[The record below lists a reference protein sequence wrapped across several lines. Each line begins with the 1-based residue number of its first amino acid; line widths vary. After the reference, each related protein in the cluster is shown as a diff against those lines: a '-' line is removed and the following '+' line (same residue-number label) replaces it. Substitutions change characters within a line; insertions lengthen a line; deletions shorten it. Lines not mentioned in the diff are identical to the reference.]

1 MSSVLT
7 VLHNTSRLELQV
19 RAACVVVCEIG
30 TRLAMACACFLPTC
44 RACCRGSDAEAASQE
59 PEAAPPCACFLPFCR
74 RCFPQAP
81 PGGDGDSGEEHED
94 TSQESASSDTEPEEL
109 AGPAGI
115 NAVGPQHSVCACF
128 LPDCLACSSARAGQV
143 LPGESGSQGLPK
155 REWNNWKGRI
165 ASESTLSL
173 VASVYDEL
181 ENMLDAAPPDQIL
194 ARGQGWSSIVSGDAS
209 KGSRLEKVVAR
220 LCRCGITT
228 VMQARRRDESCENHV
243 NEGQSGL
250 PHSQET
256 RMEA

>member
-1 MSSVLT
+1 MLRQHLRSPRQRHHVHVFCHSAGGVS
-7 VLHNTSRLELQV
+7 HR
-19 RAACVVVCEIG
+19 R
-30 TRLAMACACFLPTC
+30 R
-44 RACCRGSDAEAASQE
+44 REATGI
-59 PEAAPPCACFLPFCR
+59 LVKR
-74 RCFPQAP
+74 
-81 PGGDGDSGEEHED
+81 HED

-181 ENMLDAAPPDQIL
+181 ENMLDAAPPQT
-194 ARGQGWSSIVSGDAS
+194 RSSP
-209 KGSRLEKVVAR
+209 VAR
-220 LCRCGITT
+220 
-228 VMQARRRDESCENHV
+228 V
-243 NEGQSGL
+243 GL
-250 PHSQET
+250 
-256 RMEA
+256 AL

>member
-1 MSSVLT
+1 MV
-7 VLHNTSRLELQV
+7 VKANMLHNTSRLELQV
-19 RAACVVVCEIG
+19 RAACFVVCEIG

-44 RACCRGSDAEAASQE
+44 RACCRGSDAAAASQE

-128 LPDCLACSSARAGQV
+128 LPDCLVCSSARAGQV

-181 ENMLDAAPPDQIL
+181 ETCWMQLPQT
-194 ARGQGWSSIVSGDAS
+194 RSSP
-209 KGSRLEKVVAR
+209 VAR
-220 LCRCGITT
+220 
-228 VMQARRRDESCENHV
+228 V
-243 NEGQSGL
+243 GL
-250 PHSQET
+250 
-256 RMEA
+256 AL